1 LRHLILAASMTVL
14 AFALAG
20 PAAAQPYQPQPY
32 QPQPYRPMPHRLP
45 PPDAAERM
53 GDRVDRV
60 ADAIMDI
67 DLGPL
72 VDAID
77 PGARYRGAPSSLG
90 DLATR
95 RDPYARE
102 RLHDQIAATSAGV
115 GAAAR
120 EAAALTPVLQQTL
133 AHAMREIDAAVRDA
147 HARRYD
153 YAPPPPEEPGWRR

>member
-1 LRHLILAASMTVL
+1 MRHLILAASIP
-14 AFALAG
+14 ALALALAA
-20 PAAAQPYQPQPY
+20 PAVAQP
-32 QPQPYRPMPHRLP
+32 RPVRLP

-77 PGARYRGAPSSLG
+77 PGARRRGVPTSLG
-90 DLATR
+90 HLATR
-95 RDPYARE
+95 RDPYARA
-102 RLHDQIAATSAGV
+102 RMHDEIAGTSAGV

-120 EAAALTPVLQQTL
+120 EAAALTPVLQRSL
-133 AHAMREIDAAVRDA
+133 AQAMRDIDAAVRDA
-147 HARRYD
+147 RARRYE
-153 YAPPPPEEPGWRR
+153 YAPPPPPREQEPGWRP